1 MATTQAPEQDP
12 PTVGDEAKQI
22 RPMQSAAFRWLWFST
37 GMASGGNLMERTA
50 TAWLAL
56 QSGGGALAVGLV
68 FAARSLPSLLFGLA
82 AGTIADRADR
92 RKLLMLVAA
101 AMCALMAFV
110 GWLAD
115 SGHIQVWQIIVLA
128 FAAGCVQV
136 CDTPA
141 RQALVL
147 DTTSRKSATNALALN
162 ALASRSC
169 GALGAIGAGA
179 LIPLIGIGH
188 SYFAIAAVY
197 GIGGLLITPMR
208 MPRGVRVTVAHP
220 PFLHALRD
228 AGRLIID
235 LPAVRI
241 LMFSGIAGEIFAF
254 SFGSALPVLSKDVLR
269 AGPEGLGTLNGASSI
284 GSAVALMLLLALGDR
299 LRREPL
305 LATIFVVYG
314 ASLAALAITRNLWLA
329 AAVLVVTG
337 ICAGAF
343 DLLQQTLI
351 QLAVPDEQRGR
362 AVGIWVLGLGSA
374 PVGNLEMGAL
384 IGAMG
389 APSALAINGAL
400 AIASATMLLVRAP
413 HYRWKLRARPAPD

>member
-1 MATTQAPEQDP
+1 VVTKRAPELDP
-12 PTVGDEAKQI
+12 PSVGEEGKQI

-37 GMASGGNLMERTA
+37 GVASGGQMMERTA

-56 QSGGGALAVGLV
+56 QSGGGAVGVGLV

-92 RKLLMLVAA
+92 RKQLMLVAA
-101 AMCALMAFV
+101 AMCVLMAFV
-110 GWLAD
+110 GWLAVN
-115 SGHIQVWQIIVLA
+115 GEIRVWQVVVLS

-162 ALASRSC
+162 GLASRSC

-179 LIPLIGIGH
+179 LIPLVGIGH

-197 GIGGLLITPMR
+197 GIGGLLIIPMR

-220 PFLHALRD
+220 PFIHALRD
-228 AGRLIID
+228 AGRLIVD

-254 SFGSALPVLSKDVLR
+254 SFGSALPVFSKDVLR

-284 GSAVALMLLLALGDR
+284 GSAVALILLLALGDR

-305 LATIFVVYG
+305 LVSIFVAFGV
-314 ASLAALAITRNLWLA
+314 SMVLLATTRNMFVA

-362 AVGIWVLGLGSA
+362 AVGIWVLSLGSA

-384 IGAMG
+384 IGGLG
-389 APSALAINGAL
+389 APGALAINGAL
-400 AIASATMLLVRAP
+400 AIASAATLAARASAF
-413 HYRWKLRARPAPD
+413 RWKLREQPIVD